1 MQTYTIKVGDQS
13 FQIRSDADE
22 DHVKNLAREVTDRY
36 KAIDKKGPRAS
47 QEFRAMAMVAI
58 VLLEELDSMIE
69 SRDNLKKQ
77 SREFAEK
84 MIAKIDA
91 ILEDGSS

>member
-1 MQTYTIKVGDQS
+1 MQAYTIKVGDQS

-22 DHVKNLAREVTDRY
+22 EHVKNLAREVTERY
-36 KAIDKKGPRAS
+36 RAIDKKGPRTS

-58 VLLEELDSMIE
+58 VLLEELYSANT
-69 SRDNLKKQ
+69 SRDNMRKQ
-77 SREFAEK
+77 AREFAQK
-84 MIAKIDA
+84 MIARIDA

>member
-36 KAIDKKGPRAS
+36 RAIDKKGPRAS

-58 VLLEELDSMIE
+58 VLLEEFDSMIE

>member
-22 DHVKNLAREVTDRY
+22 DHVKNLAREVTERY
-36 KAIDKKGPRAS
+36 RAIDKKGPRAS

-58 VLLEELDSMIE
+58 VLLEELESIVD

-77 SREFAEK
+77 AHEFAQK
-84 MIAKIDA
+84 MIARIDV
-91 ILEDGSS
+91 ILEDGAS

>member
-1 MQTYTIKVGDQS
+1 MQAYTIKVGDQS

>member
-22 DHVKNLAREVTDRY
+22 DHVRNLAREVTERY
-36 KAIDKKGPRAS
+36 RAVDKKGPRAS

-58 VLLEELDSMIE
+58 VLLEELGSTSE
-69 SRDNLKKQ
+69 SRDNLRKQ
-77 SREFAEK
+77 AREFARK
-84 MIAKIDA
+84 MIARIDA
-91 ILEDGSS
+91 IIEDGTT